1 MKKLF
6 ALFLSI
12 LFLFAA
18 CSTKSSDALSA
29 SGANS
34 NLSDHKILVAY
45 FSATGNT
52 EGIAQK
58 LANGLGAD
66 LYKITPQ
73 QPYTSSDLNYGNSQ
87 SRSTL
92 EINDPSARP
101 AISGTISNIDQYDLI
116 FIGYPIWWG
125 QAPRIISTFVES
137 YDLSGKTLVAFCT
150 SGSSGFGQSD
160 AALRSATLGATW
172 LTGHRFSS
180 NASSADI
187 LSWANS
193 LSLN

>member
-1 MKKLF
+1 MKKLL

-18 CSTKSSDALSA
+18 CSTKSSGALSA

-52 EGIAQK
+52 ERIAQK

-92 EINDPSARP
+92 EMNDPSARP

-150 SGSSGFGQSD
+150 SGVVASVKAMQPC
-160 AALRSATLGATW
+160 ARPLRTLLGLPVTAFQVTPHPPISF
-172 LTGHRFSS
+172 LGPTP
-180 NASSADI
+180 
-187 LSWANS
+187 
-193 LSLN
+193 